1 MPKGKSKKK
10 AAPEAPPLGSRTGGV
25 YDVKESGI
33 EFRHMPQLPTPKD
46 GEEYLARMRSNFE
59 LNILEQPN
67 ENDLVFE
74 IMGVDVSFA
83 NALRRI
89 MIAEVPTVA
98 IEKVYIFDNTS
109 IIHDEVLAHR
119 LGLVPI
125 NIDPRLLIDVES
137 EEDLTDENTLVFKL
151 EVKCGRSRAHDERKE
166 LARKAREER
175 ENRARDGVDA
185 ALADDSIMDNEDLDC
200 AAAEAAEAHHSAQHK
215 AGKET
220 MAEAVEMP
228 GRPYTKHVYSR
239 SLEFVPQGTQGD
251 QFPEGVHMV
260 HDDILLAKLRPGQSI
275 ELEAHARRGVGED
288 HAKFSPVAT
297 ASYRLMPNVELIK
310 PVYDELADDLAGLY
324 EPDVFTVVKCGPEDE
339 PGHDRKA
346 VVANPYAC
354 TMSRNYMRVPELKE
368 AVKITRVPDHFIFS
382 IESVGAITPGVI
394 LAEALRILKFK
405 CHNVIRMA
413 DESLEVEGLNE

>member
-1 MPKGKSKKK
+1 MPKSKSKSKKV
-10 AAPEAPPLGSRTGGV
+10 EAPIGSRTGGV

-46 GEEYLARMRSNFE
+46 GAEFLSRMKSNFE
-59 LNILEQPN
+59 LNILEQPSDT
-67 ENDLVFE
+67 DLVFE
-74 IMGVDVSFA
+74 LKGVDVSFA

-89 MIAEVPTVA
+89 MIAEVPAVA

-125 NIDPRLLIDVES
+125 NIDPRLLIDVED
-137 EEDLTDENTLVFKL
+137 EDELTDENTLVFSLK
-151 EVKCGRSRAHDERKE
+151 VSCGRSRAHDEQKE
-166 LARKAREER
+166 RARKAKEER
-175 ENRARDGVDA
+175 QSKRDGDA
-185 ALADDSIMDNEDLDC
+185 TADPEDSIMGNDDLDK
-200 AAAEAAEAHHSAQHK
+200 AAAQAAEAHHSAQHK
-215 AGKET
+215 AGRET
-220 MAEAVEMP
+220 HADAVEMP

-239 SLEFVPQGTQGD
+239 SLKFVPQGAQED
-251 QFPEGVHMV
+251 QFPGCVHMV

-288 HAKFSPVAT
+288 HAKYSPVAT
-297 ASYRLMPNVELIK
+297 ASYRLMPQVELLN
-310 PVYDELADDLAGLY
+310 PVYDELADDLANLY
-324 EPDVFTVVKCGPEDE
+324 EPGVFEVVKCNSRDE
-339 PGHDRKA
+339 AEHDRKA
-346 VVANPYAC
+346 VVVNPYAC
-354 TMSRNYMRVPELKE
+354 TMSRNFMRVPELKE

-382 IESVGAITPGVI
+382 IESVGALKPGVI
-394 LAEALRILKFK
+394 LAEALRILKMK